1 MQQIERCVTALAG
14 DHFAEHVLTDDRS
27 VDEVVEDIA
36 SRAELALHHPR
47 LSPARYQLRRA
58 AVGIR
63 HIRA

>member
-14 DHFAEHVLTDDRS
+14 DRFAAHVATDDRT

-36 SRAELALHHPR
+36 AHAGLTLEHPR
-47 LSPARYQLRRA
+47 LGTASYQLRRA

-63 HIRA
+63 HIRV